1 MADVAGDGKALP
13 GAKRNKTHGLR
24 RIASRCGGRGELL
37 WLVFSVKSSWHA
49 VKYLMQEAELGPR
62 MRVTRQ
68 ALFMALTLSASL
80 HDICVRSREIEKST
94 PDSTC

>member
-24 RIASRCGGRGELL
+24 RIASRCGGRGEVL
-37 WLVFSVKSSWHA
+37 WPFSVKSSWHA

-80 HDICVRSREIEKST
+80 YDISVRSREINSR
-94 PDSTC
+94 